1 MALFQ
6 IQGRANLAARFQSVI
21 RACCLITVILC
32 SPASTAGQVEKLSV
46 SDVKGEYYLR
56 IAAVLNAPADYV
68 YKVITDYKH
77 AYRINPT
84 ITDVEILPSGREGVV
99 RVQNHSEQCVGPFC
113 FDVVW
118 AGDIVTTGDGDLEV
132 ETVPELSDFVS
143 GYAVWRIR
151 PQGGHTQIIYE
162 SRLKP
167 AFFIPPLI
175 GDLIL
180 KKHIK
185 DDTLITFR
193 RIECQAMIRLALDMA
208 EQPEHLRQLSKE
220 GRECDNPFG

>member
-21 RACCLITVILC
+21 RACCLVTVILC

-84 ITDVEILPSGREGVV
+84 ITEVEILPSGREGVV
-99 RVQNHSEQCVGPFC
+99 RVKNHSEQCVGPFC

-132 ETVPELSDFVS
+132 VTVPELCDFVS

-175 GDLIL
+175 GGLIL

>member
-21 RACCLITVILC
+21 RACCLVTVILC

-84 ITDVEILPSGREGVV
+84 ITEVEILPSGREGVV
-99 RVQNHSEQCVGPFC
+99 RVKNHSEQCVGPFC

-180 KKHIK
+180 KKRIK

>member
-1 MALFQ
+1 MASFLVQ
-6 IQGRANLAARFQSVI
+6 DGVNLAARFQSVI
-21 RACCLITVILC
+21 RTCCLVALVQS
-32 SPASTAGQVEKLSV
+32 SPASTAGQIEKLSI
-46 SDVKGEYYLR
+46 SDVKGEYRLR

-99 RVQNHSEQCVGPFC
+99 RVRNHSEQCVGPFC

-118 AGDIVTTGDGDLEV
+118 AGDIVTTGEGDLEV
-132 ETVPELSDFVS
+132 ETVPELSDFES
-143 GYAVWRIR
+143 GFAVWRIHPR
-151 PQGGHTQIIYE
+151 GEHTQIIYE

-167 AFFIPPLI
+167 AFFIPPVI
-175 GDLIL
+175 GGLIL

-185 DDTLITFR
+185 DDTLVTFR

-208 EQPEHLRQLSKE
+208 EQSEDLRQLSKE
-220 GRECDNPFG
+220 GRECENPFG

>member
-21 RACCLITVILC
+21 GACCLVTVILC

-84 ITDVEILPSGREGVV
+84 ITEVEILPSGREGVV
-99 RVQNHSEQCVGPFC
+99 RVKNHSEQCVGPFC

>member
-21 RACCLITVILC
+21 RACCLVTVILC

-99 RVQNHSEQCVGPFC
+99 RVKNHSEQCVGPFC

-175 GDLIL
+175 GGLIL

-185 DDTLITFR
+185 DDTLVTFR